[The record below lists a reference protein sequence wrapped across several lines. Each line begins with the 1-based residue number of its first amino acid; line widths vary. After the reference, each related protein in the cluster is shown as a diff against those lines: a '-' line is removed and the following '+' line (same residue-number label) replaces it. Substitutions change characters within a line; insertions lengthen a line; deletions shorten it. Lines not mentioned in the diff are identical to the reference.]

1 MFPLGGEGGLQLI
14 NIELFLKTVAFISA
28 TCPGS
33 AKQNE
38 AKINMTRI
46 FRQPIARNQTQEKL
60 MGS

>member
-14 NIELFLKTVAFISA
+14 NIELFLKTVASICA
-28 TCPGS
+28 TGPGS

-46 FRQPIARNQTQEKL
+46 FRQPIAKN
-60 MGS
+60 